1 MNTSLSLPRTTT
13 VGPVQPLTIEQA
25 RLSPAHADA
34 EIDITLTIR
43 KGDFDH
49 LLSWMQRDAIDQAR
63 AARDADLNGRIDSLS
78 VLLNHALRHAGT
90 SGGRICATLL
100 ASMYNGDRVKFD
112 VSDLRNGLDHNLFEH
127 AMNAIR
133 LCRETNK
140 EPHQF
145 FDNGGNLFEQMI
157 RDWGL
162 EKRRKA
168 VKL

>member
-1 MNTSLSLPRTTT
+1 MDTALRRIDAATA
-13 VGPVQPLTIEQA
+13 QPLTIEQV
-25 RLSPAHADA
+25 RCNPPQADA
-34 EIDITLTIR
+34 QIDVTLSIR
-43 KGDFDH
+43 RGDFDH
-49 LLSWMQRDAIDQAR
+49 LQSWMDRDAIDQAR
-63 AARDADLNGRIDSLS
+63 AARDADLNGRINSLS

-133 LCRETNK
+133 LCRETNM
-140 EPHQF
+140 EPHEF
-145 FDNGGNLFEQMI
+145 FEKGGTLFEQMI

-168 VKL
+168 VKS